1 MKCYFRYTVLV
12 TVDEVLFLVT
22 CVCNVTVR
30 QENMV
35 AVVIMRLLQQSHNE
49 TVIMTLNFT
58 DSSAVQWG
66 TVRGLL

>member
-49 TVIMTLNFT
+49 TMIMTLNFT

-66 TVRGLL
+66 TV